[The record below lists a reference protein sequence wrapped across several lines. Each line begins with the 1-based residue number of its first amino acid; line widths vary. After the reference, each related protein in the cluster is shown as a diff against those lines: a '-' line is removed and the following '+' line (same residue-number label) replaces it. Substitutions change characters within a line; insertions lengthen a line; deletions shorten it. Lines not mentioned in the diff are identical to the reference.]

1 MNFFARKFVNLAAI
15 DQNEWISPILQFCQ
29 NSLNF
34 SMSKQPA
41 CRLFS
46 SSSTVPE
53 LPNCLLSFLKPPAN
67 LQVEHKFHSLQSPAL
82 PNSNCVDECF
92 ALWKLFFDVA
102 KFPPLIAL
110 PRLSNYWNF
119 AAILFC
125 SRASPWRCSTVS
137 WTRRSAT
144 PCGTTGSGG
153 GRVADCTI
161 PGAAAEAVEWR
172 AADRPVP
179 SAELADPA
187 VAESER
193 WAAGRLKKVRVP
205 SPRAPGTIS
214 IIHWIKRTRVTGA
227 SMLTDFTR
235 SKEQLKRF
243 ACLTRVLCEL
253 RPRVILG
260 CSVSFGRH
268 FACWNARL
276 YNSFQDRCGSH
287 RHHKRDASICDSEVT
302 TVTNF
307 PMAYSTSIHLSN
319 MSAATNGKLPALSAV
334 APPATSYAGAS

>member
-1 MNFFARKFVNLAAI
+1 MNGF
-15 DQNEWISPILQFCQ
+15 LQFC
-29 NSLNF
+29 NSARTRWIF
-34 SMSKQPA
+34 SKSKQPA

-53 LPNCLLSFLKPPAN
+53 LPSCLLSFLKPPAN

-110 PRLSNYWNF
+110 SRLSNYWNF

-253 RPRVILG
+253 RPRVGWILHSWLFCFFWPPFCLLERKTIQQFPG
-260 CSVSFGRH
+260 PMRQSSPSQ
-268 FACWNARL
+268 ARRFHL
-276 YNSFQDRCGSH
+276 RQRGDH
-287 RHHKRDASICDSEVT
+287 RHQLPHGLQHQHPSEQHVRC
-302 TVTNF
+302 NQR
-307 PMAYSTSIHLSN
+307 
-319 MSAATNGKLPALSAV
+319 
-334 APPATSYAGAS
+334 